1 LQELKPNVRVEE
13 NKILL
18 RVNKSFYDFETV
30 ENVKKQFEQIA
41 DVLTID
47 TKTDTL
53 IEITPIQKLKSEEME
68 IIGYEF
74 FNRLLNTIKEMRNE

>member
-1 LQELKPNVRVEE
+1 MQELKPNVRVEE